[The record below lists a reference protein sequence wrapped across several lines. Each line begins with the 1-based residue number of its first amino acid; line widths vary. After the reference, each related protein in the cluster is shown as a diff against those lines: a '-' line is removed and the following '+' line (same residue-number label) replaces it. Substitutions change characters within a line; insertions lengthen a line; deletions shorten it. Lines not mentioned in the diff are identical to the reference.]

1 MRGQRRAALV
11 VVVLLVLVAGVAAG
25 QSAIGDAPDLE
36 QLVRAAM
43 SRDEALQQRQLEVR
57 NRELALA
64 RKAALKGFGLAL
76 NFGGPETNREFLTL
90 ADGVDIRYG
99 IDSSLVAS
107 LPHPFGSISTT
118 ATMTGPVDEPEA
130 SPGFWRCSEQPGA
143 GFRDCVQVPGKPAE
157 EEPWELPP
165 YVSLELA
172 TRIEQPLGS
181 LLGLDATP
189 GDDLEATHAV
199 VQAQRAVRL
208 RVRAITRDLLQR
220 MTAILQRRIAARRSL
235 HAIAEL
241 EDEVVRRRD
250 VFQDNEQSHGF
261 QTLLFNLE
269 RERRGLETT
278 QLILQQDLDA
288 FEQRT
293 GTRQFGSL
301 SEAPLTLPAA
311 EQVDRAPAVVDAAVD
326 LRVGEHRIR
335 EDGNS
340 RWPEVTLNAGYDW
353 RESKLSLGFGFN
365 FTLPI
370 VDGGLQQI
378 QTEQLNNALRAAE
391 LAGTAARREFADAL
405 VDAERRFRELEYR
418 TWEQRELI
426 RLAQLKVV
434 ETKAALE
441 AGVVVPSELVQ
452 AELDHELLALEGEIM
467 RADRWLLK
475 LEFDALVD
483 ADPLDFAA
491 TP

>member
-11 VVVLLVLVAGVAAG
+11 VVVLLVLVTGVGAG

-99 IDSSLVAS
+99 INSSLVAS

-118 ATMTGPVDEPEA
+118 ATVTGPVDEPEA

-143 GFRDCVQVPGKPAE
+143 GFRDCVQVPGEPAA

-165 YVSLELA
+165 YVSLGLA

-181 LLGLDATP
+181 LLGLDASP

-250 VFQDNEQSHGF
+250 VFQDNEQSHRF

-269 RERRGLETT
+269 LERRALETT
-278 QLILQQDLDA
+278 RLLLQQEHAA
-288 FEQRT
+288 FEERT
-293 GTRQFGSL
+293 GATEFG
-301 SEAPLTLPAA
+301 PLGQANLRLPPA
-311 EQVDRAPAVVDAAVD
+311 EQAGRAPEVVDATVD
-326 LRVGEHRIR
+326 LRVSEHRIR
-335 EDGNS
+335 EDDNS

-353 RESKLSLGFGFN
+353 RENKLSAGVGFD
-365 FTLPI
+365 FTLPL
-370 VDGGLQQI
+370 VDGGLQRLKA
-378 QTEQLNNALRAAE
+378 EELSNARRAAE
-391 LAGTAARREFADAL
+391 LAGTAARRAFADAL
-405 VDAERRFRELEYR
+405 IQAERDVRDLEYR
-418 TWEQRELI
+418 AWEQRERT
-426 RLAQLKVV
+426 RLAALKVV

-441 AGVVVPSELVQ
+441 AGVITPAELAQ
-452 AELDHELLALEGEIM
+452 AELDHELLALEGEIL
-467 RADRWLLK
+467 RADRWKLK
-475 LEFDALVD
+475 LDLAALTD
-483 ADPLDFAA
+483 ADPLDFAGS
-491 TP
+491 P

>member
-11 VVVLLVLVAGVAAG
+11 VVVLLVLVTGVGAG

-130 SPGFWRCSEQPGA
+130 SPGFWRCSEQQGA

-157 EEPWELPP
+157 EEPWELRP
-165 YVSLELA
+165 YVSLGLA

-353 RESKLSLGFGFN
+353 RENKLSLGFGFN

>member
-1 MRGQRRAALV
+1 MRRQRRTVLV
-11 VVVLLVLVAGVAAG
+11 VVVLLVLVTGVGAGQTAAG
-25 QSAIGDAPDLE
+25 DPPDLE

-43 SRDEALQQRQLEVR
+43 SRDEALQQRRLEVR
-57 NRELALA
+57 SRELAVA
-64 RKAALKGFGLAL
+64 GKAALMGFGLAL
-76 NFGGPETNREFLTL
+76 NFGGPEINREFFSL

-99 IDSSLVAS
+99 VNSSLVAS

-118 ATMTGPVDEPEA
+118 ASITRPVEAVEPNSA
-130 SPGFWRCSEQPGA
+130 PP
-143 GFRDCVQVPGKPAE
+143 E
-157 EEPWELPP
+157 EDPWELPP
-165 YVSLELA
+165 YLSLGLA
-172 TRIEQPLGS
+172 TRVEQPLGS

-189 GDDLEATHAV
+189 GDDLEAAHAV
-199 VQAQRAVRL
+199 VRAERAVRQQV
-208 RVRAITRDLLQR
+208 RVIARDVLQR
-220 MTAILQRRIAARRSL
+220 MAAILQRRIDERRSL
-235 HAIAEL
+235 HTIAEL

-250 VFQDNEQSHGF
+250 LLQENERSHRF

-293 GTRQFGSL
+293 GARWFGSL
-301 SEAPLTLPAA
+301 ADAPLTLPAA
-311 EQVDRAPAVVDAAVD
+311 EQVDGAPAVVDAAVE

-353 RESKLSLGFGFN
+353 RENKVSLGFGFS
-365 FTLPI
+365 FSLPLI
-370 VDGGLQQI
+370 DGGLQQI
-378 QTEQLNNALRAAE
+378 QTEQRNNAVRAAE

-405 VDAERRFRELEYR
+405 VDAERRIRDLEYHA
-418 TWEQRELI
+418 WEHGERV

-441 AGVVVPSELVQ
+441 AGVIVPSDLVQ
-452 AELDHELLALEGEIM
+452 AELDLEILVLEEEIM
-467 RADRWLLK
+467 RAERWLLK
-475 LEFDALVD
+475 LDLDALTD
-483 ADPLDFAA
+483 ADPLGFAGA
-491 TP
+491 R

>member
-11 VVVLLVLVAGVAAG
+11 VVVLLVLVTGVGAG
-25 QSAIGDAPDLE
+25 QSAIGDAPGLE

-130 SPGFWRCSEQPGA
+130 SPGFWRCSEQQGA

-165 YVSLELA
+165 YVSLGLA

-208 RVRAITRDLLQR
+208 RVRAITRGLLQR

-293 GTRQFGSL
+293 GNAPVRLPLRGAPDSAGSGTGRPRTGG
-301 SEAPLTLPAA
+301 SGRCGGPACR
-311 EQVDRAPAVVDAAVD
+311 RAPHSRRWQQPLAGGDAQRRLRLAREQAVVGLRLQLHAAD
-326 LRVGEHRIR
+326 RR
-335 EDGNS
+335 
-340 RWPEVTLNAGYDW
+340 
-353 RESKLSLGFGFN
+353 
-365 FTLPI
+365 
-370 VDGGLQQI
+370 
-378 QTEQLNNALRAAE
+378 
-391 LAGTAARREFADAL
+391 TAACSR
-405 VDAERRFRELEYR
+405 YR
-418 TWEQRELI
+418 
-426 RLAQLKVV
+426 
-434 ETKAALE
+434 
-441 AGVVVPSELVQ
+441 PSS
-452 AELDHELLALEGEIM
+452 
-467 RADRWLLK
+467 
-475 LEFDALVD
+475 
-483 ADPLDFAA
+483 
-491 TP
+491 